1 VRLESDTKAALV
13 GLPTRL
19 HSTADRN
26 HPIYQFGGI
35 NELFNSKKLAQ
46 IGSELKVLAAKLG
59 PLLSYQRTT

>member
-1 VRLESDTKAALV
+1 MRLESGTKAALV

-26 HPIYQFGGI
+26 HPVYVRAVSA
-35 NELFNSKKLAQ
+35 NYSTPKSWRQ